1 MYNSER
7 TRISDDHHNLV
18 ATHGMRVAT
27 VVSVNLDTNQ
37 ITGVTTIHRF
47 EDTHVL
53 ESTYTQSPMGKMD
66 KHHELLDY
74 HGDDGD
80 VVRKYFDD
88 VIESQKQ
95 SDNEKRFTWELIGG
109 NSDVETDADLTTLFE
124 TVVGPERLYPP
135 FDIPD
140 DKPVA
145 KLDMTAR
152 ERDILRES
160 NDRFGSASVQI
171 HSHRGT
177 TYVIGLTT
185 ELSKKLSEGCFTLKQ
200 EYKEMDLFDA
210 INAADSV
217 ESDILSVDTEIH
229 NSTPTA

>member
-1 MYNSER
+1 MSFP
-7 TRISDDHHNLV
+7 TQISRDSLLETFH
-18 ATHGMRVAT
+18 
-27 VVSVNLDTNQ
+27 
-37 ITGVTTIHRF
+37 TG
-47 EDTHVL
+47 L
-53 ESTYTQSPMGKMD
+53 K
-66 KHHELLDY
+66 
-74 HGDDGD
+74 
-80 VVRKYFDD
+80 
-88 VIESQKQ
+88 KQ
-95 SDNEKRFTWELIGG
+95 SDNETRFTWELIGG

-124 TVVGPERLYPP
+124 TVVGPERLDPP

-160 NDRFGSASVQI
+160 NDLFGSASVQI

-217 ESDILSVDTEIH
+217 ESDILSVDTEVH